1 MLGPLAGVVAP
12 RHDAAGLQLSGCAFC
27 EDFSGQVV
35 LYGVEIR
42 FPHVLSFS
50 AVNLYSTYRLTKYT
64 VQATHDLESEKLFFH
79 AKTEA
84 YRTFLST
91 ASEYMAD
98 PSAENTLRMN
108 ADCSYA
114 VLFSSPKTQ
123 DALSTYGK
131 SMILSMSDPDSKG
144 LSDEFVRAQIAAMHA
159 MQEELSTTMHPTP
172 LK

>member
-1 MLGPLAGVVAP
+1 MSIDIITALAAI
-12 RHDAAGLQLSGCAFC
+12 ASC
-27 EDFSGQVV
+27 
-35 LYGVEIR
+35 II
-42 FPHVLSFS
+42 S

-84 YRTFLST
+84 YRAFLST

-98 PSAENTLRMN
+98 PSAENTLRIN

-144 LSDEFVRAQIAAMHA
+144 LSDEFVRA
-159 MQEELSTTMHPTP
+159 
-172 LK
+172 

>member
-1 MLGPLAGVVAP
+1 MSIDIITALAAI
-12 RHDAAGLQLSGCAFC
+12 ASC
-27 EDFSGQVV
+27 
-35 LYGVEIR
+35 II
-42 FPHVLSFS
+42 S

-84 YRTFLST
+84 YRAFLST

-114 VLFSSPKTQ
+114 VLFFQSQNAGRSEHLRK
-123 DALSTYGK
+123 K
-131 SMILSMSDPDSKG
+131 HDS
-144 LSDEFVRAQIAAMHA
+144 FHVRSGFQRAVR
-159 MQEELSTTMHPTP
+159 
-172 LK
+172 

>member
-1 MLGPLAGVVAP
+1 MSIDIITALAAI
-12 RHDAAGLQLSGCAFC
+12 ASC
-27 EDFSGQVV
+27 
-35 LYGVEIR
+35 II
-42 FPHVLSFS
+42 S

-84 YRTFLST
+84 YRAFLGT

-131 SMILSMSDPDSKG
+131 SLILSMSDPDSKG